1 MSISIVNHAAPLP
14 KQEKNSV
21 MNILYC
27 GDRNIA
33 DGVML
38 SVLSLLECI
47 DIPFNIYILTM
58 QLETEAKTFY
68 SLPQVF
74 ADHLD
79 KLVKKYNPNSSVTLI
94 DATDLFAEQ
103 PPTANLETRFTPCCM
118 LRLFADKIEQ
128 LPDRLL
134 YLDNDVICRSDCSD
148 FYFQDIEQYELVGV
162 LDYYGRWFFR
172 NNILRADYLNSG
184 VLLLN
189 MANIRQT
196 GLFQK
201 CRDRC
206 RDKKMFMPD
215 QSAINKLAVAKKI
228 DKRKY
233 NDQRKLHDDTVFQHF
248 TTSFRFF
255 PYIHTVSVKPW
266 QIDKVHS
273 ILKLHEYDQLFD
285 KYITVKSDME
295 NFILEESKA

>member
-1 MSISIVNHAAPLP
+1 MSISIVTDAASL
-14 KQEKNSV
+14 KKKENSKV

-33 DGVML
+33 NGVVL

-47 DIPFNIYILTM
+47 DIPLNIYILTM

-68 SLPQVF
+68 GLPQSF
-74 ADHLD
+74 ADELD
-79 KLVKKYNPNSSVTLI
+79 KLVKKYNPSSSVVLI
-94 DATDLFAEQ
+94 DATDLFASQ

-162 LDYYGRWFFR
+162 LDYYGRWLFR
-172 NNILRADYLNSG
+172 NNILHADYLNSG

-189 MANIRQT
+189 LAMIRQT
-196 GLFQK
+196 GLFEK
-201 CRDRC
+201 CRQRC
-206 RDKKMFMPD
+206 QEKKMFMPD
-215 QSAINKLAVAKKI
+215 QSAINKLATAKNI
-228 DKRKY
+228 DKRRF

-273 ILKLHEYDQLFD
+273 VLKLHEYDQLLN
-285 KYITVKSDME
+285 KYLAVKDDMK
-295 NFILEESKA
+295 L